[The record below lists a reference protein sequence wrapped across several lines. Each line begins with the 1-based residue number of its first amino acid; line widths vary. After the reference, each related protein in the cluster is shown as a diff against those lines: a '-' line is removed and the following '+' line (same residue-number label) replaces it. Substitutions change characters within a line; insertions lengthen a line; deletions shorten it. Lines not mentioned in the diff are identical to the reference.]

1 MWTFYNSSGESLT
14 SFGPVALTDLDIDG
28 GTDVGEAI
36 VDADLF
42 IIDNG
47 AGGTNVKTAA
57 SRIKTYV
64 GAPVAASQAEMESAS
79 SNTVFATPGRTQHHP
94 GVAKVTWNGFFNG
107 TAAEHASY
115 GVDSFTD
122 NGVGDHTFTFD
133 TAFSSINYSWCG
145 SVGHSGG
152 ELMGGISITQYDTDA
167 SARSTTTLRVSVAY
181 GHYTSGPLTGHNF
194 TKVDTNE
201 LDIMVFGDQ

>member
-1 MWTFYNSSGESLT
+1 MPWTFYNSNGQRLSSAATNIDL
-14 SFGPVALTDLDIDG
+14 LDIDG
-28 GTDVGEAI
+28 ATDIGADI

-42 IIDNG
+42 IVDDG
-47 AGGTNVKTAA
+47 AGGTNRKTAA
-57 SRIKTYV
+57 SRLKTYI
-64 GAPVAASQAEMESAS
+64 GAAASQAEMESDA

-133 TAFSSINYSWCG
+133 TAFSSVNYSWCG
-145 SVGHSGG
+145 SVGHTGG
-152 ELMGGISITQYDTDA
+152 ELMGGICITQYDADA
-167 SARSTTTLRVSVAY
+167 SARSTTTLRVSIAY
-181 GHYTSGPLTGHNF
+181 GHYTSGPLSGHNF
-194 TKVDTNE
+194 TKVDCDE
-201 LDIMVFGDQ
+201 VDIMVFGDQ